1 MAQSAQPIRILVV
14 DDEEAMRDSCSQVL
28 TKDGYEVHVA
38 SDGTTG
44 LELAKELKPN
54 LVLVDLKMPGI
65 GGQEVLERIR
75 NLDASIALVVI
86 TGYATVGSATEAMN
100 HGALDFLPKPFTPAE
115 LRNVVQRAIERSELM
130 TRATLEKDGKDDQ
143 HHYLASMLEHE
154 VLVPLAEL
162 KKQLEIISVELPNPI
177 SHSLRSAV
185 ADSRRRVDQLMI
197 LMEKWRQLM

>member
-1 MAQSAQPIRILVV
+1 MTQTTHPIRILVI

-28 TKDGYEVHVA
+28 TKDGYEVNSA
-38 SDGTTG
+38 ADGTTG
-44 LELAKELKPN
+44 LDLAKELKPD

-65 GGQEVLERIR
+65 GGQQVLEQIR
-75 NLDASIALVVI
+75 GLDPSIALVVI

-100 HGALDFLPKPFTPAE
+100 RGALDFLPKPFTPAE
-115 LRNVVQRAIERSELM
+115 LRNVVRRALERCNLM
-130 TRATLEKDGKDDQ
+130 TRATLEKGGKNEP
-143 HHYLASMLEHE
+143 HHYLSSMLEHE
-154 VLVPLAEL
+154 VLVPLSEL
-162 KKQLEIISVELPNPI
+162 KKQLEIISIELPNPI

>member
-1 MAQSAQPIRILVV
+1 MAHTVQPIRILVV

-28 TKDGYEVHVA
+28 TKDGYEVHA
-38 SDGTTG
+38 AADGTTG

-65 GGQEVLERIR
+65 GGQAVLEQIR
-75 NLDASIALVVI
+75 NMDASIALVVI

-100 HGALDFLPKPFTPAE
+100 RGALDFLPKPFTPSE
-115 LRNVVQRAIERSELM
+115 LRNVVQRALERCHLM
-130 TRATLEKDGKDDQ
+130 TRATLEKGNNNKQ

-162 KKQLEIISVELPNPI
+162 KKQLEIISIELPNPI

-197 LMEKWRQLM
+197 LMEKWRQLI